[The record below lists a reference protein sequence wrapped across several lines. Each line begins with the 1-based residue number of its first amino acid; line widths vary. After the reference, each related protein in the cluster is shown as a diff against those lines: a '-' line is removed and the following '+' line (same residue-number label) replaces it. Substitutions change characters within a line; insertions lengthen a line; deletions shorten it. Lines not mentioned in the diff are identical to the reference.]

1 MKWQPGIF
9 RYVYTH
15 TCTFYWH
22 GKVLL
27 FQNVYLMLTKLNFFL
42 WFQLQISLSKKN
54 IYISTGVKCIRNNF
68 CVCMCWRGSTRA

>member
-42 WFQLQISLSKKN
+42 WFQLQISLSKN
-54 IYISTGVKCIRNNF
+54 IYIYINRSKMYKKQFLCLYVLERKH
-68 CVCMCWRGSTRA
+68 